1 MDRIWAPWRIGYI
14 KRVGGKSSGCLFC
27 RSLKSKGKNYVI
39 TRNKYSFAMLN
50 LFPYNNGHVMIS
62 PKRHVG
68 KLEALND
75 KEIADIFNTLKQI
88 IRLLNK
94 ILKPEGYNI
103 GLNIGKCSGAGIPN
117 HLHLH
122 VVPRWRA
129 DTNFMPALSDTKVIS
144 QSLDELYRELKK
156 NIKKLSQFRNSS

>member
-1 MDRIWAPWRIGYI
+1 
-14 KRVGGKSSGCLFC
+14 
-27 RSLKSKGKNYVI
+27 
-39 TRNKYSFAMLN
+39 MLN

-68 KLEALND
+68 KLEALHD
-75 KEIADIFNTLKQI
+75 KEIADIFNILKQI

-94 ILKPEGYNI
+94 VLKPEGYNI
-103 GLNIGKCSGAGIPN
+103 GINIGKCSGAGIPD

-129 DTNFMPALSDTKVIS
+129 DTNFMPVLSDTKVIS
-144 QSLDELYRELKK
+144 QSLEDLYNELKK
-156 NIKKLSQFRNSS
+156 EINPVRNTTQKVNNKIVSCGVKKNVKHSTN